1 MTEKK
6 RSRWLSIGVLIVVLI
21 LYQAPNLALLAY
33 KAGLPLANT
42 DQLGVQVKVRNGWYP
57 VASSDSLLGKAAFPP
72 AGPPL
77 VAFHRPSLIW
87 PWTAET
93 FALMS
98 YRKPV
103 DAAAVESTKEMPW
116 GRAMLIKAN
125 PVANPAQRLFA
136 VPDLGVG
143 VLLEN
148 PNVLDDIVA
157 LARVQG
163 SPKVP

>member
-1 MTEKK
+1 MGDKK
-6 RSRWLSIGVLIVVLI
+6 RSRRLAIGALIIVLIF
-21 LYQAPNLALLAY
+21 YQAPNLALLAY
-33 KAGLPLANT
+33 KAGLPLANSE
-42 DQLGVQVKVRNGWYP
+42 QLGVQVKVRNGWYP
-57 VASSDSLLGKAAFPP
+57 VASTDSLLGRATFPP

-103 DAAAVESTKEMPW
+103 DAAVVESTKETPW
-116 GRAMLIKAN
+116 GRTMLIKAY
-125 PVANPAQRLFA
+125 PAAGSAQRLVV
-136 VPDLGVG
+136 VPGLEVG
-143 VLLEN
+143 ILLEN
-148 PNVLDDIVA
+148 PSVLDDIEMI
-157 LARVQG
+157 ARVSG